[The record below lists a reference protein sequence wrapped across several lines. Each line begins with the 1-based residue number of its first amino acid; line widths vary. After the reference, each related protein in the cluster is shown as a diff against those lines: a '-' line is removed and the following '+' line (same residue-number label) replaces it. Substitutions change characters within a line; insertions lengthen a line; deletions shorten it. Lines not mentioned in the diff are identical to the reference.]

1 MDLTALIQE
10 VEKYV
15 IEQRRYFHENPELP
29 WEEINTSKHI
39 QSELDKMGISYVTGA
54 KTAVI
59 GSIKGEKSGKVLA
72 IRADIDALPVC
83 EMTKL
88 PFASKR
94 EGVMHACGHD
104 AHAAILLATAKVLNG
119 MKDQIQGEVRLV
131 FQPAE
136 EDIANSGAAAVLK
149 MGVLQ
154 DVDRIIA
161 LHVMTTLASG
171 TAQLKGGP
179 LMASADTFDIYIT
192 GKGGHGAMPAISI
205 DPVVAGAMAI
215 QALQTF
221 ISREN
226 NPSDTSVLTVAS
238 FHAGDAYNVIPEEAH
253 LKGTTRTVSNEVRN
267 GLEDKMR
274 RILDGVALSTRAKI
288 ELEYHPGSPATIND
302 RKASKMGE
310 KILTEMLG
318 EGFTNNF
325 PTVMGSEDFSRYLVE
340 IPGCMMFLG
349 AAPKEGPVY
358 PHHNELFEIEED
370 VLITGVEY
378 FVRYA
383 LAYLGD

>member
-1 MDLTALIQE
+1 MDYKALIQK
-10 VEKYV
+10 VEHYV
-15 IEQRRYFHENPELP
+15 IKQRRYFHENPELP
-29 WEEINTSKHI
+29 WEEVNTSKHI
-39 QSELDKMGISYVTGA
+39 QEELDKMGIPYVTGA

-59 GSIKGEKSGKVLA
+59 GSIKGNRPGKVLG

-88 PFASKR
+88 SFASKNK
-94 EGVMHACGHD
+94 GVMHACGHD
-104 AHAAILLATAKVLNG
+104 AHAAILLAAAKVLNG

-136 EDIANSGAAAVLK
+136 EDIGNSGAAQVLK
-149 MGVLQ
+149 MEAIQGI
-154 DVDRIIA
+154 DRMIA
-161 LHVMTTLASG
+161 LHVMTTMAAD

-179 LMASADTFDIYIT
+179 LMASSDTFDIRIT
-192 GKGGHGAMPAISI
+192 GKGGHGAMPANSI

-221 ISREN
+221 VSREN
-226 NPSDTSVLTVAS
+226 DPSDISVLTIAS
-238 FHAGDAYNVIPEEAH
+238 FHAGDAYNVIPEVAH
-253 LKGTTRTVSNEVRN
+253 LKGTTRTVSNAVRKN
-267 GLEDKMR
+267 LEDKMR
-274 RILDGVALSTRAKI
+274 RILDGVALSTRTRIK
-288 ELEYHPGSPATIND
+288 LDYHLGSPATIND
-302 RKASKMGE
+302 YEASALGE
-310 KILTEMLG
+310 EILSEMLG
-318 EGFTNNF
+318 DGFTNNF

-340 IPGCMMFLG
+340 MPGCMMFLG
-349 AAPKEGPVY
+349 AAPKDRPVY
-358 PHHNELFEIEED
+358 PHHNELFDIEED